1 MTRDELTDAVHKT
14 LVNAYQMGYECG
26 PGDVMIDIAAGE
38 ELATVIVN
46 KVRAAEQR
54 RIRAALRNDASV
66 ADRHG
71 YGDKPMTNPEHD
83 PRAEAVAKAL
93 SDADGMSWH
102 NEGTYKTFT
111 DAEWAGME
119 DETDDIP
126 YERPSL
132 GRDFYRDLARAAIAA
147 LDIPA
152 IERAAYE
159 RGRAEG
165 RRDCGVMPKD
175 DGVWTF
181 KFSIPL
187 TGRSQPGDDDE

>member
-1 MTRDELTDAVHKT
+1 
-14 LVNAYQMGYECG
+14 
-26 PGDVMIDIAAGE
+26 
-38 ELATVIVN
+38 
-46 KVRAAEQR
+46 
-54 RIRAALRNDASV
+54 
-66 ADRHG
+66 
-71 YGDKPMTNPEHD
+71 MTNPEHD

-159 RGRAEG
+159 RGLKFGYGSGLEAG
-165 RRDCGVMPKD
+165 RKAAIANATTR
-175 DGVWTF
+175 TT
-181 KFSIPL
+181 
-187 TGRSQPGDDDE
+187 TGGKTDADQI